1 MLSDFLVHH
10 VTLVYELSGLFV
22 AFGTVVL
29 ICAFVLSRCEG
40 AGFGDAVYFSL
51 ITAFT
56 VGFGDI
62 TPKSK
67 VGRTITVLLAF
78 MGLILMGVF
87 VAIAAAALDRA
98 YTMTP

>member
-1 MLSDFLVHH
+1 MLRDFVLHH

-22 AFGTVVL
+22 GFGAVVV
-29 ICAFVLSRCEG
+29 ICAFVLSRYEG
-40 AGFGDAVYFSL
+40 AGFGEAIYFSL
-51 ITAFT
+51 ITALT

-78 MGLILMGVF
+78 MGLILMGIF
-87 VAIAAAALDRA
+87 VAIASAALDRA
-98 YTMTP
+98 YNL